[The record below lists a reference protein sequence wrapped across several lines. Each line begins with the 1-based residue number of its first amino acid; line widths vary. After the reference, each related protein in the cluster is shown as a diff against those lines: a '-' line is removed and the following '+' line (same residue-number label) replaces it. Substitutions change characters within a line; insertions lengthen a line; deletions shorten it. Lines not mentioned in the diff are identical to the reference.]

1 MNVIKRW
8 IELSCM
14 ALLVFGA
21 GCCSI
26 KLPAP
31 VARFY
36 QRAHDIRY
44 QARQGADI
52 WQTPNETAVR
62 QTGNCVDKAIYLNAL
77 LQQDGY
83 DSELAFGI
91 VRRLGG
97 DAGHAWVVLDEDTIL
112 DPTDGWVTQADDWV
126 YLEKR
131 FLVNEF
137 NESFMLARMK
147 NGE

>member
-1 MNVIKRW
+1 
-8 IELSCM
+8 M
-14 ALLVFGA
+14 ALLLSGA

-36 QRAHDIRY
+36 HRALDIRY

-52 WQTPNETAVR
+52 WQTPNETSQR
-62 QTGNCVDKAIYLNAL
+62 QTGNCVDKAIYLNEL
-77 LQQDGY
+77 LKRDGY

-91 VRRLGG
+91 VRRLNG

-112 DPTDGWVTQADDWV
+112 DPTDGWVTQTDDWV

-137 NESFMLARMK
+137 NESYLLARMN